1 MSPPLSAGPAFK
13 TLSRWKLRKGNTKGD
28 SVEILYLCVSLS
40 VFLSQFKLLW
50 DRDSQTDSGAKGGDH
65 TEGTPPAGAVCSRMG
80 ASLQAGAG
88 TITPEGLEAQLDED
102 GDLDVVRRPRAA
114 SASEPL
120 GPPRDKVHPTILTQE
135 EDDVLGDEAPE
146 SSPYNVIK
154 IGKGPLTC
162 RQGSATVGQGTQPPE
177 RRSVQP
183 SQGGLGQRDPSADTG
198 AHREA
203 RQKVV

>member
-1 MSPPLSAGPAFK
+1 MDEITFRSDTVLS
-13 TLSRWKLRKGNTKGD
+13 D
-28 SVEILYLCVSLS
+28 VHLYTPNQRHLMVRLNGMGQP

-154 IGKGPLTC
+154 IGK
-162 RQGSATVGQGTQPPE
+162 
-177 RRSVQP
+177 
-183 SQGGLGQRDPSADTG
+183 
-198 AHREA
+198 
-203 RQKVV
+203 

>member
-1 MSPPLSAGPAFK
+1 MSPPLSPRPAFK
-13 TLSRWKLRKGNTKGD
+13 TLSRWKLRKANTKGD

-65 TEGTPPAGAVCSRMG
+65 TEGTPPAGAVCSRTG

-114 SASEPL
+114 SASEPP

-135 EDDVLGDEAPE
+135 EDDVLGDEAPG
-146 SSPYNVIK
+146 SSPYSVIK
-154 IGKGPLTC
+154 IGK
-162 RQGSATVGQGTQPPE
+162 
-177 RRSVQP
+177 
-183 SQGGLGQRDPSADTG
+183 
-198 AHREA
+198 
-203 RQKVV
+203 